1 MGEAGRSRVVYGPR
15 PVRVR
20 ADESGVPLAVAEGRG
35 ASQSVAVETV
45 REEWLVEDRW
55 WTPRPLSR
63 RYFELVLAD
72 GRCVV
77 VFREPD
83 EGGRWFSQ
91 RA

>member
-1 MGEAGRSRVVYGPR
+1 MSEVVYGPR
-15 PVRVR
+15 P
-20 ADESGVPLAVAEGRG
+20 ADVSAGEDGVPLAVGT
-35 ASQSVAVETV
+35 VAVDSV

-63 RYFELVLAD
+63 RYFELALAD
-72 GRCVV
+72 GRCIV

-83 EGGRWFSQ
+83 EAGGRWYSQ